1 MTLSSFLIRIVLIVI
16 PGIVGSIFYRSLRGK
31 ASRKDWEDYL
41 EIVAFSLLSYG
52 AYGLIVYVVS
62 RFHATDDPFG
72 AFKALTNE
80 GLPIDPAIG
89 HAILFSSLLSVPL
102 AFVISYVDEYKLINK
117 FARLVKASK
126 RFGDEDV
133 WDYFN
138 RSPDIKW
145 VYVRDLKNDLYYY
158 GWIQAWS
165 DPHKER
171 ELLLREVDVYKRS
184 TAELLYSADVVYL
197 SRKHDDLTIEAD
209 LVSNQP
215 EDSGQFQDEIS
226 VIKETENEGN

>member
-1 MTLSSFLIRIVLIVI
+1 MTLSSFLIRILLLVI

-31 ASRKDWEDYL
+31 TSKKDWEDYL
-41 EIVAFSLLSYG
+41 EILAFSLLSYG
-52 AYGLIVYVVS
+52 TYGLIVYAIS
-62 RFHATDDPFG
+62 LFHATNDPFG

-80 GLPIDPAIG
+80 GLPIEAPIG
-89 HAILFSSLLSVPL
+89 HAIVFSSVLSVPV
-102 AFVISYVDEYKLINK
+102 AFVVSYVYEYKLINK
-117 FARLVKASK
+117 FARFVKASK

-138 RSPDIKW
+138 RSPDVKW

-158 GWIQAWS
+158 GWIQCWS

-184 TAELLYSADVVYL
+184 TAEFLYSADVVYL
-197 SRKHDDLTIEAD
+197 SRKHDELTIEAD
-209 LVSNQP
+209 LVSNQLV
-215 EDSGQFQDEIS
+215 DSVQ
-226 VIKETENEGN
+226 NPR

>member
-1 MTLSSFLIRIVLIVI
+1 MTLSSFLIRIVLLVI
-16 PGIVGSIFYRSLRGK
+16 PGIVGSILYRSLRGK

-41 EIVAFSLLSYG
+41 EILAFSLLSYG
-52 AYGLIVYVVS
+52 AYGLIVYLVS
-62 RFHATDDPFG
+62 RFHATDDPFA
-72 AFKALTNE
+72 AFRALTNE
-80 GLPIDPAIG
+80 ALPINASIG
-89 HAILFSSLLSVPL
+89 HAIVLSSLLSVPL
-102 AFVISYVDEYKLINK
+102 AFAASYIHEYKLINK

-184 TAELLYSADVVYL
+184 TAEHLYSTDVVYL
-197 SRKHDDLTIEAD
+197 SGKHEELAIEAD
-209 LVSNQP
+209 LVSSQP
-215 EDSGQFQDEIS
+215 IEGDQIED
-226 VIKETENEGN
+226 ET

>member
-1 MTLSSFLIRIVLIVI
+1 MTLSSFLIRIILLVI
-16 PGIVGSIFYRSLRGK
+16 PGIVGGIFYRSLRGK
-31 ASRKDWEDYL
+31 TSRKDWEDYL
-41 EIVAFSLLSYG
+41 EILAFSLLSYG
-52 AYGLIVYVVS
+52 AYGLIVYVIS

-80 GLPIDPAIG
+80 GLPIDAPIG
-89 HAILFSSLLSVPL
+89 HAIVFSSVLSVPL
-102 AFVISYVDEYKLINK
+102 AFAVSYVYEYKLVNK

-184 TAELLYSADVVYL
+184 TAEHLYSTDVAYL
-197 SRKHDDLTIEAD
+197 SGKHDELTIEAD
-209 LVSNQP
+209 LVSSQTI
-215 EDSGQFQDEIS
+215 DDG
-226 VIKETENEGN
+226 